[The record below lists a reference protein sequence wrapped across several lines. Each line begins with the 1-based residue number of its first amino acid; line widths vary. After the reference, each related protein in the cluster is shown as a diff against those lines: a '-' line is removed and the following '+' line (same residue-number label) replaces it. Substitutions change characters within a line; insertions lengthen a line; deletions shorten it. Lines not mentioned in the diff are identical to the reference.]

1 MPGALAAI
9 ADPAVRAA
17 YREWLLRI
25 ADDELVIGHR
35 HSEWTGFGP
44 DIESDVAMSSIAQEE
59 LGHGR
64 AWYEQIAADDGG
76 DADRLAFGR
85 APDEYRH
92 AALLEQENGG
102 WEYSMIRLMLYEA
115 FEIGRLRLVAASG
128 HEPVAGLAQTLSR
141 EERYHGLFADTWLTR
156 LAGAA
161 PGGPERIQAALDRA
175 WPDALGLFESPAADE
190 VLQRAGVLQSSPS
203 AEREAWVA
211 TVRPVLERYGLAVPS
226 GAGAREGGR
235 RGVHTAAF
243 EPLLAQLTEVWKS
256 DPEARW

>member
-1 MPGALAAI
+1 MPDARAAI

-76 DADRLAFGR
+76 DVDRLAFGR
-85 APDEYRH
+85 APREYRH
-92 AALLEQENGG
+92 AALLEQENDG
-102 WEYSMIRLMLYEA
+102 WEYSIVRLVLYEA
-115 FEIGRLRLVAASG
+115 FEVARLRLVAASG
-128 HEPVAGLAQTLSR
+128 HEPAAGLAQTLSR

-156 LAGAA
+156 LAGA
-161 PGGPERIQAALDRA
+161 PDGLERVQAALDRA
-175 WPDALGLFESPAADE
+175 WPDALGLFESTAADD
-190 VLQRAGVLQSSPS
+190 VLRRAGVLPSSPG
-203 AEREAWVA
+203 ALRETWVD
-211 TVRPVLERYGLAVPS
+211 TVRPVLEQCGLAVPPS
-226 GAGAREGGR
+226 AGAREGGR

-243 EPLLAQLTEVWKS
+243 EPLLVQLTEVWKS